1 MKKVIRLNEND
12 IEKLVKKIIKEE
24 SVNPEW
30 FQDVSEPSQIYSFLF
45 NIFNTLKTESV
56 MFEEYGLTFYTDQN
70 NEVILVKKTKTDG
83 TNGLYLDAITVVR
96 PLDEMG
102 LSDDEIESSVK
113 KMFKEFFNED
123 IQRIQYHIPGSYLQA
138 FWVYI

>member
-30 FQDVSEPSQIYSFLF
+30 FQDVSEPSQIYSLLF
-45 NIFNTLKTESV
+45 NIFNTLKVESV

-123 IQRIQYHIPGSYLQA
+123 IQHIQYHIPGSYLQA

>member
-1 MKKVIRLNEND
+1 MKKVIRLSEND

-45 NIFNTLKTESV
+45 NIFNTLKVESV

-123 IQRIQYHIPGSYLQA
+123 IQHIQYHIPGSYLQA

>member
-45 NIFNTLKTESV
+45 NIFNTLKVESV

-123 IQRIQYHIPGSYLQA
+123 IQHIQYHIPGSYLQA